1 MQNTE
6 NKTRQYLMTEGPI
19 HQKVLRYAIP
29 VFVGYLFQQLYNTAD
44 ALIVGNLVGRNA
56 LAAVTSTG
64 SIVFLAIGTF
74 TGFSMGAGIVIARYI
89 GAEDAERTSR
99 TVHTAVA
106 MGLFFSVL
114 FTVLGVLFSPVI
126 LRAMGTP
133 EDVFNDAALYLK
145 IYFAGCTGLVM
156 YNIFVGIL
164 QASGDSTH
172 PLYYL
177 ITSSAINVVLDVTFI
192 GVFHM
197 GVDGAA
203 LATIISQGIAALLVM
218 GRLLRH
224 GGDIRVSLRRISFD
238 WHRLR
243 EIVLYGLPTA
253 VQNTVIDLSN
263 VLIQSYINSFSAAA
277 MAGIGAY
284 SKVEG
289 FAFLPVTAFSMA
301 MATFISQNIGAQKL
315 DRVKE
320 GIRFGL
326 LCSTAAVECI
336 GVIIFLLAPKLVAAF
351 NQDPNVIAY
360 GVLRGRVCSLFFC
373 LLGFSHVSAA
383 VFRGLGKPMVPMLVM
398 LICWCA
404 VRVLVL
410 MTIGQ
415 VYHNILLACWIYPI
429 TWGMSTVVDLIYLG
443 HVRKKGYA
451 V

>member
-1 MQNTE
+1 MQHTD
-6 NKTRQYLMTEGPI
+6 NKANQYLMTEGPI

-29 VFVGYLFQQLYNTAD
+29 IFIGYLFQQLYNTAD

-56 LAAVTSTG
+56 LAAVTSTS

-89 GAEDAERTSR
+89 GAKDPEKTSQ

-106 MGLFFSVL
+106 MGLFFCMF
-114 FTVLGVLFSPVI
+114 FTVLGVLLSPVI
-126 LRAMGTP
+126 LRLMGTP
-133 EDVFNDAALYLK
+133 EDVFVEAALYLK
-145 IYFAGCTGLVM
+145 IYFAGCSGLIM

-177 ITSSAINVVLDVTFI
+177 ITSSAINIVLDVTLI
-192 GVFHM
+192 AVFHM

-203 LATIISQGIAALLVM
+203 IATIVSQGIAALLVLR
-218 GRLLRH
+218 RLLRQS
-224 GGDIRVSLRRISFD
+224 GDIRISFRKIGFT
-238 WHRLR
+238 WLRLR
-243 EIVLYGLPTA
+243 EIVLFGLPAA
-253 VQNTVIDLSN
+253 VQNTVVDLSN

-284 SKVEG
+284 TKVEG

-301 MATFISQNIGAQKL
+301 MATFISQNVGAQKL
-315 DRVKE
+315 DRVRE

-326 LCSTAAVECI
+326 ICSVAAVEII
-336 GVIIFLLAPKLVAAF
+336 GIAIFIFAPQLVAAF

-360 GVLRGRVCSLFFC
+360 GVLRGRICSLFFC
-373 LLGFSHVSAA
+373 LLGFSHVSSA
-383 VFRGLGKPMVPMLVM
+383 VFRGLGKPMVPLLVM

-415 VYHNILLACWIYPI
+415 IYHNILLACWIYPI
-429 TWGMSTVVDLIYLG
+429 TWGISTVVDLAYHG

-451 V
+451 L

>member
-1 MQNTE
+1 MQTTD
-6 NKTRQYLMTEGPI
+6 KTKQYLMTEGPI
-19 HQKVLRYAIP
+19 HQRVLRYAIP
-29 VFVGYLFQQLYNTAD
+29 VFIGYLFQQLYNTAD

-64 SIVFLAIGTF
+64 SIVYLAVGTF

-89 GAEDAERTSR
+89 GAEDSEKTSQ

-106 MGLFFSVL
+106 MGLFFSAL

-133 EDVFNDAALYLK
+133 EDVFADAALYLK

-177 ITSSAINVVLDVTFI
+177 ITSSVINVVLDITLI

-203 LATIISQGIAALLVM
+203 IATIVSQGIAALLVM
-218 GRLLRH
+218 IRLLRQS
-224 GGDIRVSLRRISFD
+224 GDIRISFRKIGFH
-238 WHRLR
+238 WRRLR
-243 EIVLYGLPTA
+243 EIVLFGLPTA
-253 VQNTVIDLSN
+253 VQNTVIDFSN

-284 SKVEG
+284 AKVEG

-301 MATFISQNIGAQKL
+301 MATFISQNIGARKL

-326 LCSTAAVECI
+326 LCSVAAVEVV
-336 GVIIFLLAPKLVAAF
+336 GLIIFLFAPQLVAAF

-360 GVLRGRVCSLFFC
+360 
-373 LLGFSHVSAA
+373 
-383 VFRGLGKPMVPMLVM
+383 GLGKPMVPMLVM

-415 VYHNILLACWIYPI
+415 IYHNILLACWIYPI
-429 TWGMSTVVDLIYLG
+429 TWGMSTVVDLVYLG

-451 V
+451 L

>member
-1 MQNTE
+1 MQHTD
-6 NKTRQYLMTEGPI
+6 NKANQYLMTEGPI

-29 VFVGYLFQQLYNTAD
+29 IFIGYLFQQLYNTAD

-56 LAAVTSTG
+56 LAAVTSTS

-89 GAEDAERTSR
+89 GAKDPEKTSQ

-106 MGLFFSVL
+106 MGLFFCVF
-114 FTVLGVLFSPVI
+114 FTVLGVLLSPVI
-126 LRAMGTP
+126 LRLMGTP
-133 EDVFNDAALYLK
+133 EDVFVEAALYLK
-145 IYFAGCTGLVM
+145 IYFAGCSGLIM
-156 YNIFVGIL
+156 YNIFVGLL

-177 ITSSAINVVLDVTFI
+177 ITSSAINIVLDVTLI
-192 GVFHM
+192 AVFHM

-203 LATIISQGIAALLVM
+203 IATIVSQGIAALLVLR
-218 GRLLRH
+218 RLLRQS
-224 GGDIRVSLRRISFD
+224 GDIRISFRKIGFT
-238 WHRLR
+238 WLRLR
-243 EIVLYGLPTA
+243 EIVLFGLPTA

-284 SKVEG
+284 TKVEG

-301 MATFISQNIGAQKL
+301 MATFISQNVGAKKP
-315 DRVKE
+315 DRVRE

-326 LCSTAAVECI
+326 ICSVTAVEII
-336 GVIIFLLAPKLVAAF
+336 GIAIFIFTPQLVAAF

-360 GVLRGRVCSLFFC
+360 GVLRGRICSLFFC

-415 VYHNILLACWIYPI
+415 IYHNILLACWIYPI
-429 TWGMSTVVDLIYLG
+429 TWGISTVVDLIYLG
-443 HVRKKGYA
+443 HVRRKGYA
-451 V
+451 L